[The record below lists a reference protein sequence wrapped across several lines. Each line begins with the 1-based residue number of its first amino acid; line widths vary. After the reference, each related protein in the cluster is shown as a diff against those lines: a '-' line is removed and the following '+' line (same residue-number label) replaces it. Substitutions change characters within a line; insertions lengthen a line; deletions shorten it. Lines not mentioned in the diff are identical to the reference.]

1 MPEAVPELPEVITET
16 VTSEDSTSEPT
27 GEGGGGTWNP
37 RRKRFSEKY
46 PFRRVKMNPEPGI
59 RAKAAGTLIWPKA
72 TSPLQ
77 QLLSH

>member
-1 MPEAVPELPEVITET
+1 
-16 VTSEDSTSEPT
+16 
-27 GEGGGGTWNP
+27 
-37 RRKRFSEKY
+37 
-46 PFRRVKMNPEPGI
+46 MNPEPGI